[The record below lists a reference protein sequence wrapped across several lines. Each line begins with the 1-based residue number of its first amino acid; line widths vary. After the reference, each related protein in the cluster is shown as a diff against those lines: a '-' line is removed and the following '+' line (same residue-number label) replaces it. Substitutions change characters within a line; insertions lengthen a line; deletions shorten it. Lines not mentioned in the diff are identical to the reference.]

1 MKQCEAAV
9 NGETISERQSI
20 FLVKR
25 LREIETAL
33 GLRMRARDVKQAGH
47 RNLIGLNSAAEKK

>member
-33 GLRMRARDVKQAGH
+33 GLRMRARDIRQAAQ
-47 RNLIGLNSAAEKK
+47 RN

>member
-9 NGETISERQSI
+9 NGEPISERQSI

-33 GLRMRARDVKQAGH
+33 GLRMRARDIRQAAQ
-47 RNLIGLNSAAEKK
+47 RN